1 MFVWMGEL
9 FSLIS
14 YSILV
19 IGEKNSSIQRIIFM
33 QWTTAVFRIS
43 QNNSFIISKEKI

>member
-19 IGEKNSSIQRIIFM
+19 IGEKNSIQRIIFM
-33 QWTTAVFRIS
+33 QWTPAVFRIS